1 MAILQTVNVVIIFW
15 NSRAQKVS
23 HRVEKYPRCILV
35 KFKNTID
42 KEKLQQILERKIRF
56 SLRSKHWIGIK

>member
-23 HRVEKYPRCILV
+23 HRVEKYPSCILV

-42 KEKLQQILERKIRF
+42 KGKLQQILERKIGF

>member
-1 MAILQTVNVVIIFW
+1 MAILQIVNVVIIFW
-15 NSRAQKVS
+15 NNRAQRVS

-42 KEKLQQILERKIRF
+42 KEEQQ
-56 SLRSKHWIGIK
+56 